1 MITFI
6 FNEILYKPLFNLLI
20 FLYQTVAF
28 HDLGVAIIILTIL
41 IRLALYP
48 LSKKSI
54 QAQKEMSA
62 IQPEIKKTQEQ
73 YKHNKEEQMKRV
85 MALYKEKKVNPL
97 SGCLPILIQLPILI
111 ALYRVF
117 LAGFNDGSLDYLYGF
132 MSNPGKINH
141 MFLGLIDISSKK
153 NIILAVI
160 AGGLQF
166 YQSKIVVDEQ
176 MKHRPPAT
184 RESGERSGHR
194 MMATDQKQDD
204 FATSMSKQMT
214 YMMPIMT
221 TVISYTLPAGL
232 ALYWAATTSFSIIQ
246 QWMVFKKKN
255 DR

>member
-1 MITFI
+1 MITFV
-6 FNEILYKPLFNLLI
+6 FNEILYKPLFNFLI

-28 HDLGVAIIILTIL
+28 YDLGVAIIILTIL

-48 LSKKSI
+48 LSRKSI

-111 ALYRVF
+111 ALYKVF
-117 LAGFNDGSLDYLYGF
+117 LAGFDNNSLNYLYSF
-132 MSNPGKINH
+132 VSNPGEINH

-166 YQSKIVVDEQ
+166 YQSKMILNEQ
-176 MKHRPPAT
+176 MKHRPA
-184 RESGERSGHR
+184 
-194 MMATDQKQDD
+194 ATDQKQDD

-214 YMMPIMT
+214 YMMPVMT

-232 ALYWAATTSFSIIQ
+232 ALYWAATTLFSIIQ
-246 QWMVFKKKN
+246 QWVVFKKKS
-255 DR
+255 D